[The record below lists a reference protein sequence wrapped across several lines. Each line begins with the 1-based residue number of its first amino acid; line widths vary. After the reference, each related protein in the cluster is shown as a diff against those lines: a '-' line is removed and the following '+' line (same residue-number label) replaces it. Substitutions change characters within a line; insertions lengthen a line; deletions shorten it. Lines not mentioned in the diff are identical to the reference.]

1 MCYHFGWAD
10 RIGEMS
16 VWPERSA
23 PGLCC
28 IMSVCR
34 SLIGQ
39 ALLCHWSKID
49 SESIPPRIVPEM
61 LQVPVLDLDKHI
73 LLSVFRSLIG
83 QALLCHW
90 SKTDCSRILKSPLV
104 LCQKSIKSI
113 IFHFY
118 FRNSRTLE
126 GYSRN
131 PVLGASATVTPSMSQ
146 EDQEDV
152 YDLTYTVSS
161 FASSMSMDS
170 DSASDSD
177 EDSRKQVPP
186 PGFTVRRGPKEICHL
201 IFLKFDLNG
210 ILVL

>member
-1 MCYHFGWAD
+1 MNILLDLQDFGYNQCDWFHVPHHIE
-10 RIGEMS
+10 RIGDLFPFLHAQYGNIGNIGQLTYKGGRLPLTGSIHLLREGMEVRVCKEDQAMS
-16 VWPERSA
+16 QEDH
-23 PGLCC
+23 G
-28 IMSVCR
+28 R
-34 SLIGQ
+34 SLEDY
-39 ALLCHWSKID
+39 S
-49 SESIPPRIVPEM
+49 RN
-61 LQVPVLDLDKHI
+61 PVLGASATVPPSMSQEDH
-73 LLSVFRSLIG
+73 G
-83 QALLCHW
+83 
-90 SKTDCSRILKSPLV
+90 RIRTRES
-104 LCQKSIKSI
+104 
-113 IFHFY
+113 
-118 FRNSRTLE
+118 SRTLE

>member
-1 MCYHFGWAD
+1 MNILLDLQDFGYNQCDWFHVPHHIE
-10 RIGEMS
+10 RIGDLFPFLHAQYGNIGNIGQLTYKGGRLPLTGSIHLLREGMEVRVCKEDQAMS
-16 VWPERSA
+16 QEDH
-23 PGLCC
+23 G
-28 IMSVCR
+28 R
-34 SLIGQ
+34 SLE
-39 ALLCHWSKID
+39 D
-49 SESIPPRIVPEM
+49 
-61 LQVPVLDLDKHI
+61 
-73 LLSVFRSLIG
+73 
-83 QALLCHW
+83 
-90 SKTDCSRILKSPLV
+90 
-104 LCQKSIKSI
+104 
-113 IFHFY
+113 
-118 FRNSRTLE
+118 
-126 GYSRN
+126 YSRN

>member
-1 MCYHFGWAD
+1 
-10 RIGEMS
+10 MS
-16 VWPERSA
+16 DNW
-23 PGLCC
+23 C
-28 IMSVCR
+28 IFPV
-34 SLIGQ
+34 
-39 ALLCHWSKID
+39 SKINKT
-49 SESIPPRIVPEM
+49 SAARESSRTLEDYSKN
-61 LQVPVLDLDKHI
+61 PVLGASATVPPSMSQEDH
-73 LLSVFRSLIG
+73 G
-83 QALLCHW
+83 
-90 SKTDCSRILKSPLV
+90 RIRTRES
-104 LCQKSIKSI
+104 
-113 IFHFY
+113 
-118 FRNSRTLE
+118 SRTLE